1 MAISQHSK
9 RYSLSALLA
18 ATLLVGLTPTYSF
31 ADDDDDEYS
40 RQAWAPAS
48 MEKNYS
54 PEEIRVMAEA
64 TALKRFGPGST
75 ATISEQNDGYRI
87 QLRDSNDK
95 VVREQDVSL
104 VGNDANAE
112 QQ

>member
-31 ADDDDDEYS
+31 ADDDDEYS

-87 QLRDSNDK
+87 QLRDSNDN